1 MSRRSHSSNRKP
13 PDSKKTESMPIKNVE
28 ALFKQG
34 FTLHHQGQLAQAW
47 QIYSNILT
55 FQPAHADALYYSGL
69 IAAQSN
75 NPSLAVELFNKAIEV
90 NPDHLDAQF
99 NCGIALQE
107 IGRFNDAL
115 IIFDRL
121 IELNPSDADH
131 YFNRGNA
138 FQRLN
143 QFERAVA
150 DYDQAIDIT
159 PNHSQALYSRGNAL
173 QGLKHYEE
181 AVASYAKAIAI
192 NPKYSDAHHNQGNA
206 FQILNLFEEALA
218 SFDRAIEFSPYQADS
233 HSNRGNVLLKLKRFD
248 EALASYA
255 RAIEISP
262 DYADA
267 YLNLGNALLEVKRFD
282 DALSSYSE
290 AIKIN
295 PDLSD
300 AYSNRGNTLL
310 ELKIF
315 DQAIANYDRAIQ
327 LNPSYA
333 AALFNRGHALLGLNQ
348 KDEALTSYK
357 KALTLAPEQKYL
369 WVTQL
374 HTQMHLCDWTD
385 LPNELKKLELS
396 IANELMVLFPF
407 PVLGLIDEPELQ
419 LKVSRFYVNE
429 DFPASN
435 MTGKFKKTYAGEKIR
450 IGYYSA
456 DFHNHATSYL
466 IAELF
471 ETHDKHKFELFGFSF
486 GSYQQDEMRKRVA
499 SGFTHFYD
507 VTHQSDRDVAQ
518 MSRDLGIDIAV
529 DLKGFTQDSRV
540 GIFAEK
546 CAPVQ
551 INYLGYPGTLAAPYY
566 DYIVADKILIPKQNQ
581 KYYTEKIIYLPN
593 SYQVNDSKRTISPKL
608 FTKQELGLP
617 EHSFVFCCFNNNY
630 KILPATFDVWMR
642 ILNKVDNSVLWL
654 LEDSTTGANNLRK
667 EAEKRGVNPSRLVFA
682 PRMKLEDHLARHRC
696 ADLFLDTLPY
706 NAHTTASDALWAGLP
721 VLTNIGQSFAARVAA
736 SLLNAMQ
743 LPELIAKTDEEYE
756 HRAIEMA
763 TNPLGIAE
771 IKAKLEQNR
780 LTSPLFNGQLF
791 AHHIELAFIEIHR
804 RYVCGEKPEHID
816 VESLLDPPN
825 S

>member
-13 PDSKKTESMPIKNVE
+13 PDSKKTVSMPIKNVDE
-28 ALFKQG
+28 LFKQG
-34 FTLHHQGQLAQAW
+34 FTLHQQGQLAQAW
-47 QIYSNILT
+47 QIYLSILKL
-55 FQPAHADALYYSGL
+55 QPAHADTLYFSGL

-75 NPSLAVELFNKAIEV
+75 NPLLAVELFNKAIEV

-121 IELNPSDADH
+121 IELNPSDADN
-131 YFNRGNA
+131 YYNRGNV
-138 FQRLN
+138 FQRLSH
-143 QFERAVA
+143 FERAVA
-150 DYDQAIDIT
+150 DYDRTIDIT

-181 AVASYAKAIAI
+181 AVASYTKAIAV

-206 FQILNLFEEALA
+206 FQILNLFEEALD
-218 SFDRAIEFSPYQADS
+218 SFDRSIELSPYQADS
-233 HSNRGNVLLKLKRFD
+233 HSNRGNALLKLKRFD

-267 YLNLGNALLEVKRFD
+267 YLNLGNALLELKRFD
-282 DALSSYSE
+282 KALLSYSQ
-290 AIKIN
+290 AIEIN

-310 ELKIF
+310 ELKLF
-315 DQAIANYDRAIQ
+315 DQAIANYDHAIQ
-327 LNPSYA
+327 LNPNYA
-333 AALFNRGHALLGLNQ
+333 AAFFNRGHALLGLNQ

-357 KALTLAPEQKYL
+357 KALSLAPEQKYL

-374 HTQMHLCDWTD
+374 HTQMHLCNWTD
-385 LPNELKKLELS
+385 LPNELEKLEIS
-396 IANELMVLFPF
+396 ITNELMVLFPF
-407 PVLGLIDEPELQ
+407 PVLGLIDKPELQ
-419 LKVSRFYVNE
+419 LKASRLYVAE
-429 DFPASN
+429 DFPVPN
-435 MTGKFKKTYAGEKIR
+435 VTGIFKNTYADKKIR
-450 IGYYSA
+450 VAYYSA

-471 ETHDKHKFELFGFSF
+471 ETHDKQKFELFGFSF
-486 GSYQQDEMRKRVA
+486 GPYQQDEMRRRIA

-507 VTHQSDRDVAQ
+507 VTHKSNREVAQ

-540 GIFAEK
+540 GIFAEQ
-546 CAPVQ
+546 CAPIQ

-566 DYIVADKILIPKQNQ
+566 DYIIADKILIPKESQH
-581 KYYTEKIIYLPN
+581 YYTEKIVYLPH
-593 SYQVNDSKRTISPKL
+593 SYQVNDSKRKISPKL

-617 EHSFVFCCFNNNY
+617 ENSFVFCCFNNNY
-630 KILPATFDVWMR
+630 KILPATFDAWMR

-654 LEDSTTGANNLRK
+654 MEDSTTGANNLRK
-667 EAEKRGVNPSRLVFA
+667 EAEKRGADPSRLVFA

-706 NAHTTASDALWAGLP
+706 NAHTTASDALWTGLP
-721 VLTNIGQSFAARVAA
+721 VLTKIGQSFAARVAA
-736 SLLNAMQ
+736 SLLNVMQ
-743 LPELIAKTDEEYE
+743 LPELITKTQEEYE
-756 HRAIEMA
+756 QRAIELA
-763 TNPLGIAE
+763 TNPFGIAE
-771 IKAKLEQNR
+771 IKAKLEKNR

-791 AHHIELAFIEIHR
+791 ARHIELAFSEIHSLHMR
-804 RYVCGEKPEHID
+804 GEKPEHIYI
-816 VESLLDPPN
+816 ESLL
-825 S
+825 